1 MHKIVKAGFVLKA
14 NNVSLMEGKKAQHK
28 TSIRKLRD
36 SKREDEFNST
46 TNTSG
51 GRGGRLKEKLASTR
65 NTERRGDR
73 EITKKIESSLE
84 KKRTKH
90 TQHNRSKYDEAPIT
104 KLSNTITRKR

>member
-1 MHKIVKAGFVLKA
+1 MFCVKSQQSELGGR
-14 NNVSLMEGKKAQHK
+14 EEAQHK
-28 TSIRKLRD
+28 TIIRKLRD
-36 SKREDEFNST
+36 RKREDEFNST

-104 KLSNTITRKR
+104 KLSNTITRRH

>member
-51 GRGGRLKEKLASTR
+51 GRGRRLKEKLGSTR

-73 EITKKIESSLE
+73 EIRKIESSLE

-90 TQHNRSKYDEAPIT
+90 AQHNRSKYDEAPIT
-104 KLSNTITRKR
+104 KLSNTITRKH

>member
-28 TSIRKLRD
+28 PSIRKLRD

-51 GRGGRLKEKLASTR
+51 GRGRRLKEKLGSTR

-73 EITKKIESSLE
+73 EIRKIESSLE

-90 TQHNRSKYDEAPIT
+90 AQHNRSKYDEAPIT
-104 KLSNTITRKR
+104 KLSNTITRKH